1 MLSGL
6 YSMVGCVTEL
16 WSATSCWVVTNVMPL
31 LFFFLD
37 SLLVVSC
44 SFARLVLG
52 TGKGNRETRR
62 EGGRIKKSWRRSGE
76 EKEGQLPQMRARSP
90 ASPTW
95 LLPPCLTLLTRG
107 LCPSCCCQQTPS
119 RPGPGAS
126 YDRKSPRSPFPQ
138 VDI

>member
-62 EGGRIKKSWRRSGE
+62 EDGRIKKSWRRSGE
-76 EKEGQLPQMRARSP
+76 EKEAGAGELSLREDRSAIQKLRVFHRSFLFIQPSFLRAL
-90 ASPTW
+90 A
-95 LLPPCLTLLTRG
+95 
-107 LCPSCCCQQTPS
+107 QT
-119 RPGPGAS
+119 
-126 YDRKSPRSPFPQ
+126 D
-138 VDI
+138 